1 MAVLRNEI
9 EAKGATLSHTEAE
22 KFARKAGVTERRKRI
37 REALKALGGSSTTGP
52 RHPEKKAGAFL
63 SSPRKRHQSV

>member
-9 EAKGATLSHTEAE
+9 EAKGATLTQAEPE

-52 RHPEKKAGAFL
+52 KVA
-63 SSPRKRHQSV
+63 RKNRTDA